1 MLPAAR
7 FSDKTSHGG
16 VIVGPSNPTVLI
28 EGIPAATVGD
38 LHLCEQLDTVYHPR
52 ESYFNI
58 GSNTVFIAG
67 KPALRIGDHAGCG
80 AEITSGAFT
89 VLIG

>member
-1 MLPAAR
+1 MPPAAR
-7 FSDKTSHGG
+7 LSDRTSHDG

-28 EGIPAATVGD
+28 DGIPAATVGD
-38 LHLCEQLDTVYHPR
+38 LHRCEQPDTSSHLR
-52 ESYFNI
+52 KSNFNI
-58 GSNTVFIAG
+58 GSNSVFIAG
-67 KPALRIGDHAGCG
+67 KPALRVGDHAGCG

>member
-7 FSDKTSHGG
+7 LSDKTSHDG
-16 VIVGPSNPTVLI
+16 VIAGPSNPAVLI

-38 LHLCEQLDTVYHPR
+38 LHRCEQPDTLSHPK
-52 ESYFNI
+52 ESFFNI
-58 GSNTVFIAG
+58 GSNSVFIAG
-67 KPALRIGDHAGCG
+67 KPALRVSDRAGCG
-80 AEITSGAFT
+80 AEIISGAFT